1 MAATSEDKSFLTQIS
16 LVSRRLKSE
25 AERRLTQHGVHAG
38 QQFILECLWRENGL
52 TPGEIAQRIKVEAPT
67 VTRAIQRMEA
77 SGLVVVG
84 ADESD
89 GRRLRIWITRR
100 AAALK
105 KVLPDVLGKLEAD
118 ALQALTPEERQEFIR
133 MLTLVTEGLE
143 QAASAD
149 RTPGA
154 ATAAD

>member
-1 MAATSEDKSFLTQIS
+1 MAGNPVDQNFLTTLS

-25 AERRLTQHGVHAG
+25 AERRLIQHGVHAG
-38 QQFILECLWRENGL
+38 QQFILECLWDRNGL

-89 GRRLRIWITRR
+89 GRRVRIWLTHKGV
-100 AAALK
+100 ALR
-105 KVLPDVLGKLEAD
+105 KVVPQVVAGLQDD
-118 ALQALTPEERQEFIR
+118 ALAKLSANERTEFVRLLGLVSDALAT
-133 MLTLVTEGLE
+133 T
-143 QAASAD
+143 ASGRLGDEA
-149 RTPGA
+149 PAGVG
-154 ATAAD
+154 

>member
-1 MAATSEDKSFLTQIS
+1 MAGNPVDRNFLTTLS

-25 AERRLTQHGVHAG
+25 AERRLVQHGVHAG
-38 QQFILECLWRENGL
+38 QQFILECLWDRDGL

-89 GRRLRIWITRR
+89 GRRIRIWLTNKGTSLR
-100 AAALK
+100 
-105 KVLPDVLGKLEAD
+105 KVVPQVVASLAAD
-118 ALQALTPEERQEFIR
+118 ALAQLTADERDEFVRLLGLVSDAL
-133 MLTLVTEGLE
+133 
-143 QAASAD
+143 ASTASGRPAD
-149 RTPGA
+149 EAPAGVR
-154 ATAAD
+154 